1 MSYSLHYFTEALLS
15 QGINNSTV
23 SCMLSDILSQHTPYL
38 MVIYCLGLHT
48 MAKYAAEKHNTL
60 RTVSTDNWC
69 RTNKTLTL
77 EQVGANS

>member
-1 MSYSLHYFTEALLS
+1 M
-15 QGINNSTV
+15 QQKST
-23 SCMLSDILSQHTPYL
+23 S
-38 MVIYCLGLHT
+38 
-48 MAKYAAEKHNTL
+48 NTL